1 MRVLKKDLRGG
12 TVKLLVENG
21 DDLWHLR
28 HLIQPGDLVHAVTWR
43 REERSTDM
51 VRAEKVERRRM
62 YLGIEVEEV
71 EYADFSDRL
80 RILGVIREGPDD
92 VPQGTHH
99 TLNIEEGG
107 DVKIRKAKWMHL
119 ELDRIDE
126 AVKATRRPHVIIICI
141 DDESAV
147 FAAVRQ
153 SGVEKLSEVLGPGS
167 QKGVDKPPKGIKET
181 WLQELMEEMERVKAA
196 QLPVVLVGP
205 GFTRTELLAYVRDR
219 RPDLAAKVYTE
230 GTGQS
235 GMVGVQEAIK
245 RGLVSRVVEGARV
258 EMETEQVQKLL
269 AGIGRGDGMVTYGI
283 DEVLAAIRAGAAD
296 TVLVTDDVVREGPM
310 VALLTE
316 AEEMG
321 SRVLVVSTTHDA
333 GERLSRLGGVAALH
347 RYPFDPRD
355 S

>member
-12 TVKLLVENG
+12 TIKLLVENG

-43 REERSTDM
+43 REESSGDR
-51 VRAEKVERRRM
+51 VRAEKSERRRM
-62 YLGIEVEEV
+62 YLGVEVEDV

-92 VPQGTHH
+92 VPLGTHH
-99 TLNIEEGG
+99 TLNVEEGT
-107 DVKIRKAKWMHL
+107 DVKVRKERWL
-119 ELDRIDE
+119 GFELDRIDE
-126 AVKATRRPHVIIICI
+126 AVRATRRPHVLIICV

-153 SGVEKLSEVLGPGS
+153 SGVEHLSEVPGPGT
-167 QKGVDKPPKGIKET
+167 QKGVDKPPKGLKEA
-181 WLQELMEEMERVKAA
+181 WFQELMEEMVRVKAA
-196 QLPVVLVGP
+196 DLPVVLVGP
-205 GFTRTELLAYVRDR
+205 GFTRAELLEYVRGR
-219 RPDLAAKVYTE
+219 RPDLAARVFTE

-258 EMETEQVQKLL
+258 DMETDMVQQLL
-269 AGIGRGDGMVTYGI
+269 AGIGRGDDMVTYGT
-283 DEVLAAIRAGAAD
+283 DQVLAAVRAGAAE

-310 VALLTE
+310 VELLSE
-316 AEEMG
+316 AEALG
-321 SRVLVVSTTHDA
+321 ARVLVVSTSHDA
-333 GERLSRLGGVAALH
+333 GERLSRLGGIAALH

>member
-12 TVKLLVENG
+12 TIKLLVENG

-28 HLIQPGDLVHAVTWR
+28 HLIQPGDMVSAVTWR

-51 VRAEKVERRRM
+51 VRAEKSERRRM

-80 RILGVIREGPDD
+80 RVLGVIRDGPDD
-92 VPQGTHH
+92 VPRGTHH
-99 TLNIEEGG
+99 TLNVEEGG
-107 DVKIRKAKWMHL
+107 DVKIQKPKWMHF

-153 SGVEKLSEVLGPGS
+153 SGVEKLSEVHGPGT
-167 QKGVDKPPKGIKET
+167 QKGVDKPPKGLKEA
-181 WLQELMEEMERVKAA
+181 WLQELMEEMARVRTGE
-196 QLPVVLVGP
+196 LPVILVGP
-205 GFTRTELLAYVRDR
+205 GFTRTELLSFVRDR
-219 RPDLAAKVYTE
+219 RPDLAAGVYTE
-230 GTGQS
+230 GTGQA
-235 GMVGVQEAIK
+235 GIVGVQEAIK

-258 EMETEQVQKLL
+258 EMETEMVQNLL
-269 AGIGRGDGMVTYGI
+269 AGIGKGDAMVSYGRN
-283 DEVLAAIRAGAAD
+283 EVLAAIRAGAAE

-310 VALLTE
+310 VTLLKE
-316 AEEMG
+316 SESSG
-321 SRVLVVSTTHDA
+321 SRVLVVSTAHDA
-333 GERLSRLGGVAALH
+333 GDRLSRMGGIAALH

>member
-28 HLIQPGDLVHAVTWR
+28 HLIQPGDVVHAVTWR

-51 VRAEKVERRRM
+51 IRAEKTERRRM
-62 YLGIEVEEV
+62 YLGIEVEDV

-80 RILGVIREGPDD
+80 RILGIIRDGPDD
-92 VPQGTHH
+92 VPHGTHH
-99 TLNIEEGG
+99 TLNIEEGD
-107 DVKIRKAKWMHL
+107 DVKIQKTSWMHL

-153 SGVEKLSEVLGPGS
+153 SGVERLSEIPGPGS
-167 QKGVDKPPKGIKET
+167 QKGVDKPPKGIKEA
-181 WLQELMEEMERVKAA
+181 WLQELMEEMDRVRTA

-219 RPDLAAKVYTE
+219 RPDLAANVYTE

-235 GMVGVQEAIK
+235 GIVGVQEAIK

-258 EMETEQVQKLL
+258 EMETEMVQQLL
-269 AGIGRGDGMVTYGI
+269 AGIGRGDNMVSYGV
-283 DEVLAAIRAGAAD
+283 DEVLAAIRAGAVD
-296 TVLVTDDVVREGPM
+296 TVLVSDDVVREGPM
-310 VALLTE
+310 VALLTK
-316 AEEMG
+316 AESLG
-321 SRVLVVSTTHDA
+321 SRILVVSIAHDA
-333 GERLSRLGGVAALH
+333 GERLSRLGGIAALH
-347 RYPFDPRD
+347 RYPYDPRD